1 MGAVDEYWVARCTGG
16 PFCPAQRK
24 EALQHF
30 ASRRAM
36 EIEGLG
42 EKRVEQLIAD
52 ELVENLAD
60 IYTLSHE
67 QWAGLEGM
75 GQKSADKMM
84 KAIEKSK
91 STTLDRFLYALGIR
105 EVGDSTAR
113 LLAQQFGDLEKLMS
127 ATRRELKQI
136 PDIGPVAA
144 KSIVTFFQQPH
155 NREVIQRLQ
164 AVGVQWPQNES
175 PVATAQALAGK
186 TFVLTGTL
194 SGMTRDDAK
203 ARLQALGAK
212 VSNSVSRKTD
222 YVVAGEKAGSKL
234 EKARTLGINVIDEA
248 GLLGLL
254 QNP

>member
-1 MGAVDEYWVARCTGG
+1 
-16 PFCPAQRK
+16 
-24 EALQHF
+24 
-30 ASRRAM
+30 M

-67 QWAGLEGM
+67 QWASLEGM

-113 LLAQQFGDLEKLMS
+113 LLAQEFGDLEKLMS

-175 PVATAQALAGK
+175 PVVTALAGK
-186 TFVLTGTL
+186 TFVLTGSL